1 MSELAQ
7 LLKQMPKRRSTHAG
21 RWVPLYLEPLAG
33 SGERICVAVAAADDS
48 SFVVTPVS
56 DLKRFSCVYGATATA
71 LAWSAD
77 LIVSE
82 AQHVLLREGLGGL
95 GALADRIEGL
105 VLGPERPGA
114 GTGLADLARLA
125 LQQVS
130 ALSAVN
136 FMPATEVAAVAESTE
151 GGGWLESKIRQ
162 LVVGR
167 KPGLSDRFR
176 KQFRRSQSSR
186 PLRYGFVGKFIV
198 ANFATLQ
205 SKSSSQV
212 SAQVDRAKARLWDL
226 HQLDAGVLADSL
238 ELHAPSMSYELLV
251 HRPGV
256 FETRLDGSLKSAVK
270 AAEEELEAEADKFH
284 IRFRPLRSVDAIA
297 DYLIDR
303 EAA

>member
-1 MSELAQ
+1 M
-7 LLKQMPKRRSTHAG
+7 
-21 RWVPLYLEPLAG
+21 
-33 SGERICVAVAAADDS
+33 
-48 SFVVTPVS
+48 
-56 DLKRFSCVYGATATA
+56 
-71 LAWSAD
+71 
-77 LIVSE
+77 
-82 AQHVLLREGLGGL
+82 
-95 GALADRIEGL
+95 
-105 VLGPERPGA
+105 LGPERLGA

-130 ALSAVN
+130 AFSALNVTPT
-136 FMPATEVAAVAESTE
+136 MEAAAVAESAE

-176 KQFRRSQSSR
+176 KQFRRSQLR

-205 SKSSSQV
+205 SRSSGQV

-238 ELHAPSMSYELLV
+238 GLHAPSMSYELLV
-251 HRPGV
+251 HRPIV
-256 FETRLDGSLKSAVK
+256 FEAGLDGSLKSAVK
-270 AAEEELEAEADKFH
+270 AAEEELEAEADKFD
-284 IRFRPLRSVDAIA
+284 IRFRPLRSVGAIA

>member
-1 MSELAQ
+1 MSEVAQ
-7 LLKQMPKRRSTHAG
+7 LFDQMPKRRSTHAG
-21 RWVPLYLEPLAG
+21 RWVPIYIEPLTG
-33 SGERICVAVAAADDS
+33 SGERVCVAVAAADDS
-48 SFVVTPVS
+48 SFVVIPVA
-56 DLKRFSCVYGATATA
+56 DLGRFSCIYGTAAAA

-82 AQHVLLREGLGGL
+82 AQHVLSRAGLEGLGEL
-95 GALADRIEGL
+95 SDRIEGL
-105 VLGPERPGA
+105 VLGPERRGA

-136 FMPATEVAAVAESTE
+136 FMPTTEIAAVAESAD

-167 KPGLSDRFR
+167 KPELRDRFR
-176 KQFRRSQSSR
+176 RQFRRSQSSR
-186 PLRYGFVGKFIV
+186 PLRYGFVGRFIV
-198 ANFATLQ
+198 VNFASLQ
-205 SKSSSQV
+205 SKSSSRV

-226 HQLDAGVLADSL
+226 HQLNGGVLADSL

-251 HRPGV
+251 HRPKT
-256 FETRLDGSLKSAVK
+256 FETEGSGPLKAAIK
-270 AAEEELEAEADKFH
+270 AAEEELEAEANKRH
-284 IRFRPLRSVDAIA
+284 IRFRPMRSVEQIA
-297 DYLIDR
+297 GYLIDR

>member
-1 MSELAQ
+1 MSEVVQ
-7 LLKQMPKRRSTHAG
+7 LLDQMPKRRSTHAG
-21 RWVPLYLEPLAG
+21 RWVPMYLEPLTG
-33 SGERICVAVAAADDS
+33 SGEHICIAVAAADDS
-48 SFVVTPVS
+48 SFVVTPVA
-56 DLKRFSCVYGATATA
+56 DLGRFSCIYGAAAAA

-82 AQHVLLREGLGGL
+82 AQHVLSRAGLEGLSE
-95 GALADRIEGL
+95 LADRMEGL
-105 VLGPERPGA
+105 VLGPERCGA

-130 ALSAVN
+130 ALSAAN
-136 FMPATEVAAVAESTE
+136 FLPAAEIAAVAESAE
-151 GGGWLESKIRQ
+151 GGGWLESRIRQ
-162 LVVGR
+162 LVADR
-167 KPGLSDRFR
+167 QPDLRDRFR

-186 PLRYGFVGKFIV
+186 PLRYGFIGKFIV

-205 SKSSSQV
+205 SKSSGQV
-212 SAQVDRAKARLWDL
+212 STQVDRAKARLWDL

-238 ELHAPSMSYELLV
+238 ELHASSMSYELVV
-251 HRPGV
+251 HRPIV
-256 FETRLDGSLKSAVK
+256 FETGADGTLKSAVR

-297 DYLIDR
+297 DYLIER

>member
-1 MSELAQ
+1 MSEVAQ
-7 LLKQMPKRRSTHAG
+7 LLDQMPKRHSTHAG
-21 RWVPLYLEPLAG
+21 RWVPIYLEPLTG
-33 SGERICVAVAAADDS
+33 SGERICVAVAAVDDS
-48 SFVVTPVS
+48 SFVVAPVA
-56 DLKRFSCVYGATATA
+56 DLGRFSCIYGAAATA
-71 LAWSAD
+71 LAWSAE
-77 LIVSE
+77 LVVSE
-82 AQHVLLREGLGGL
+82 AQHVLSKTGLEGLSE
-95 GALADRIEGL
+95 LADRIEGL
-105 VLGPERPGA
+105 VLGSERRGA

-136 FMPATEVAAVAESTE
+136 FMPPTQLATVAENAE
-151 GGGWLESKIRQ
+151 GGGWLESKILQ

-167 KPGLSDRFR
+167 QPALRDRFR

-198 ANFATLQ
+198 ANFATLE

-212 SAQVDRAKARLWDL
+212 SARVDRAKARLWDL
-226 HQLDAGVLADSL
+226 HQLDGGVLADSL

-251 HRPGV
+251 HRPNT
-256 FETRLDGSLKSAVK
+256 FETQVDGPLKAAVK
-270 AAEEELEAEADKFH
+270 AAEEELEAEADKRH
-284 IRFRPLRSVDAIA
+284 IRFRPMRSVDQIA

>member
-1 MSELAQ
+1 MSEIAE
-7 LLKQMPKRRSTHAG
+7 LLDEMPKRRSAHAG
-21 RWVPLYLEPLAG
+21 RWVPIYLEPLTG
-33 SGERICVAVAAADDS
+33 SGERICIAVAAADDS
-48 SFVVTPVS
+48 SFVVTPVA
-56 DLKRFSCVYGATATA
+56 DLGRFSCIYGAESAA
-71 LAWSAD
+71 LAWSAE

-82 AQHVLLREGLGGL
+82 AQHVLSRAGLGGL
-95 GALADRIEGL
+95 GELAERIEGL
-105 VLGPERPGA
+105 VLGPERHGA

-136 FMPATEVAAVAESTE
+136 FMPTTEIAAVAESAE

-167 KPGLSDRFR
+167 QPELRNRFR
-176 KQFRRSQSSR
+176 RQFRRSQSSR
-186 PLRYGFVGKFIV
+186 PLRYGFVGKFIA

-251 HRPGV
+251 HRPIV
-256 FETRLDGSLKSAVK
+256 FETRSDGALRSAVK
-270 AAEEELEAEADKFH
+270 AAEEELEAEADKFD
-284 IRFRPLRSVDAIA
+284 IRFRPLRSVGAIA
-297 DYLIDR
+297 DYLIER

>member
-1 MSELAQ
+1 MNEVVQ
-7 LLKQMPKRRSTHAG
+7 LLEHMPKRRSTHAG
-21 RWVPLYLEPLAG
+21 RWVPIYLEPLAG
-33 SGERICVAVAAADDS
+33 SGERICIAVAAADDS
-48 SFVVTPVS
+48 SFVVTPVAN
-56 DLKRFSCVYGATATA
+56 LERFSCVYGTAA
-71 LAWSAD
+71 AGLAWSAD

-82 AQHVLLREGLGGL
+82 AEHLISSSGLNGL
-95 GALADRIEGL
+95 NELAQRIEGL
-105 VLGPERPGA
+105 ALGPERRGA

-136 FMPATEVAAVAESTE
+136 FVLAPAVAAVAERAE

-167 KPGLSDRFR
+167 QPELHDRFR

-186 PLRYGFVGKFIV
+186 PLRYGFIGKFIV

-205 SKSSSQV
+205 SKSSGHV

-238 ELHAPSMSYELLV
+238 TLRAPSMAYELLV
-251 HRPGV
+251 HRPIV
-256 FETRLDGSLKSAVK
+256 FETGVEGALKSALK
-270 AAEEELEAEADKFH
+270 AAEEELEAEADKFD

-297 DYLIDR
+297 DYLIER

>member
-1 MSELAQ
+1 MSEVAQ
-7 LLKQMPKRRSTHAG
+7 LLDQMPKRRSTHAG

-33 SGERICVAVAAADDS
+33 SGERICIAVAAADDS
-48 SFVVTPVS
+48 SFVVAPVA
-56 DLKRFSCVYGATATA
+56 DLGRFSCVYGAAA
-71 LAWSAD
+71 AAFAWSAD

-82 AQHVLLREGLGGL
+82 AQHVLARAGFEGLSE
-95 GALADRIEGL
+95 LADRIEGL
-105 VLGPERPGA
+105 MLGPERRGA
-114 GTGLADLARLA
+114 GTGLADLARLG

-130 ALSAVN
+130 TLSAVN
-136 FMPATEVAAVAESTE
+136 FVPITEVATVAEAPE
-151 GGGWLESKIRQ
+151 GRAWLESKIRQ

-167 KPGLSDRFR
+167 QPELRDRFG

-186 PLRYGFVGKFIV
+186 PLRYGFVGEFIV
-198 ANFATLQ
+198 ANFATLE

-212 SAQVDRAKARLWDL
+212 SARVDRAKARLWDL
-226 HQLDAGVLADSL
+226 HQLEAGVLADSL

-251 HRPGV
+251 HRPNT
-256 FETRLDGSLKSAVK
+256 FETRVEGPLKAAVK

-297 DYLIDR
+297 EYLINR

>member
-1 MSELAQ
+1 MSEVAQ
-7 LLKQMPKRRSTHAG
+7 LFDQMPKRRSTHAG
-21 RWVPLYLEPLAG
+21 RWVPIYIEPLTG

-48 SFVVTPVS
+48 SFVVIPVA
-56 DLKRFSCVYGATATA
+56 DLGRFSCIYGTAAAA

-82 AQHVLLREGLGGL
+82 AQHVLSRAGLEGLSEL
-95 GALADRIEGL
+95 SDRIEGL
-105 VLGPERPGA
+105 VLGPERRGA

-136 FMPATEVAAVAESTE
+136 FMPTTEIAAVAESAD

-167 KPGLSDRFR
+167 KPELRDRFR

-186 PLRYGFVGKFIV
+186 PLRYGFVGRFIV
-198 ANFATLQ
+198 VNFATLQ
-205 SKSSSQV
+205 SKSSSRV

-226 HQLDAGVLADSL
+226 HQLDGGVLADSL

-251 HRPGV
+251 HRPNT
-256 FETRLDGSLKSAVK
+256 FETEGNGPLKAAIK
-270 AAEEELEAEADKFH
+270 AAEEELEAEANKRH
-284 IRFRPLRSVDAIA
+284 IRFRPMRSVEQIA
-297 DYLIDR
+297 GYLIDR

>member
-1 MSELAQ
+1 MSEVAQ
-7 LLKQMPKRRSTHAG
+7 LLDQMPKRRSTHAG
-21 RWVPLYLEPLAG
+21 RWVPLYLEPLTG
-33 SGERICVAVAAADDS
+33 SGERICIAVAAADDS
-48 SFVVTPVS
+48 SFVVVPVA
-56 DLKRFSCVYGATATA
+56 DLGRFSCIYGAAAAA

-82 AQHVLLREGLGGL
+82 AQHVLARAGLGGL
-95 GALADRIEGL
+95 SELADRIEGL
-105 VLGPERPGA
+105 VLGPERRGA

-125 LQQVS
+125 IQQVS

-136 FMPATEVAAVAESTE
+136 FMPTTEIAAVAESAE

-162 LVVGR
+162 QVVGR
-167 KPGLSDRFR
+167 QPELRDHFR

-186 PLRYGFVGKFIV
+186 ALRYGFVGKFIV

-212 SAQVDRAKARLWDL
+212 SSQVDRAKARLWDL

-238 ELHAPSMSYELLV
+238 ILCAPSMSYELLV
-251 HRPGV
+251 HRPIV
-256 FETRLDGSLKSAVK
+256 FETRKDGSLKSAVK
-270 AAEEELEAEADKFH
+270 AAEEELEAEADKFD
-284 IRFRPLRSVDAIA
+284 IRFRPLRSVEAIA
-297 DYLIDR
+297 DYLIER